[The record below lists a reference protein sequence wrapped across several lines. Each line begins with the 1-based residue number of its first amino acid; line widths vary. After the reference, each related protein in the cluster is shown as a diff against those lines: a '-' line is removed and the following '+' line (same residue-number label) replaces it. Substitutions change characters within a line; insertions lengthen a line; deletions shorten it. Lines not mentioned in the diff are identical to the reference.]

1 MKKIQVEK
9 PFLLTH
15 DDATQ
20 RRFTAGAHE
29 VEDAIADHWYVKMH
43 LVLEEKAD
51 AAEEKADAVAEGAEQ
66 AAVSTRRN
74 AAK

>member
-29 VEDAIADHWYVKMH
+29 VEDAIADHWYVKIH
-43 LVLEEKAD
+43 LAPEEKAPED
-51 AAEEKADAVAEGAEQ
+51 AEQ

>member
-15 DDATQ
+15 GDATE
-20 RRFTAGAHE
+20 RRFTAGVHE

-43 LVLEEKAD
+43 LVP
-51 AAEEKADAVAEGAEQ
+51 EEKADAVEEKVDADVEGAEQ
-66 AAVSTRRN
+66 TAASTRRN